1 MTRVSTEVIKAGAP
15 MSRTTGRRAWAACA
29 IGAVAVLALTACTGE
44 PPPPPT
50 LRVDRGSV
58 QTTVS
63 ASGNLVG
70 ISEQTLGFPR
80 RGQIKEVLVKVGD
93 QVVPGQELARMDDFA
108 LQQTLTQE
116 QASLAEAQAE
126 VDRATGNNSVNATG
140 RTLDQAREILDAV
153 KKQVDETNDL
163 NEAATKRAR
172 EQLDFDKTVL
182 DRAWDTLKRVQDTCD
197 DDDGDAAL
205 SGSSAEDNQDPQPSS
220 TPKTR
225 SPSQDDDGST
235 EGASFTV
242 EGIAYDQT
250 PAQTPSCAEQIDTA
264 RTAVDNAKRTVLQ
277 SEAALDS
284 AKHQEDVDRA
294 AGQVSI
300 EREQQTVISAEN
312 DSGAAQND
320 RPADIEVRRAQL
332 RNAQAAVRVAQQ
344 DVDNTVL
351 YAPVAGTVSA
361 INARAG
367 EFVGEATGTT
377 PVAPGSSA
385 TIPESNDIVSGDSGG
400 GGGSQGNGGPFMV
413 LSDINSFQLVVP
425 FEESDAARI
434 AVNQQVEVTVD
445 AVPDLR
451 AQATVLAIAPTG
463 TPSSGIVE
471 YNATI
476 VLRDAADPRLRDGQ
490 TALADVITDSLDN
503 VLRVPSATV
512 RREGANTVVDVRGE
526 DGQPVPT
533 PFTAGTA
540 GDEYTQVLSGLREGQ
555 ELLLP
560 QPAPAAAG
568 GGGGPGGGG

>member
-1 MTRVSTEVIKAGAP
+1 
-15 MSRTTGRRAWAACA
+15 MSRTTGRRAWACA

-80 RGQIKEVLVKVGD
+80 RGQIKEVLVNVGD
-93 QVVPGQELARMDDFA
+93 LVVPGQELARMDDFA
-108 LQQTLTQE
+108 LQQTLAQQ
-116 QASLAEAQAE
+116 QASLAESQAE

-140 RTLDQAREILDAV
+140 RTLDQAKEILDAV

-163 NEAATKRAR
+163 NESATKRAR
-172 EQLDFDKTVL
+172 EQLDFDKKVL
-182 DRAWDTLKRVQDTCD
+182 GRAWDTYERVKDCD
-197 DDDGDAAL
+197 DDATESAPSAADAD
-205 SGSSAEDNQDPQPSS
+205 SDDSSPPPSS
-220 TPKTR
+220 TKAPKTR
-225 SPSQDDDGST
+225 APDDDDST

-242 EGIAYDQT
+242 EGIAYGQV

-277 SEAALDS
+277 SEAALDT

-294 AGQVSI
+294 AGTVSV

-361 INARAG
+361 INGRAG

-385 TIPESNDIVSGDSGG
+385 TIPESNDIASGDSGG
-400 GGGSQGNGGPFMV
+400 GGSQGTGGPFMV
-413 LSDINSFQLVVP
+413 LSNIDSYQLVVP

-434 AVNQQVEVTVD
+434 AVNQQVDVTVD
-445 AVPDLR
+445 AVPDLH
-451 AQATVLAIAPTG
+451 APATVLAIAPTG

-476 VLRDAADPRLRDGQ
+476 VLREGSDPRLRDGQ
-490 TALADVITDSLDN
+490 TALADVITDSVDN

-526 DGQPVPT
+526 DGQSVPT
-533 PFTAGTA
+533 PFEAGTV

-560 QPAPAAAG
+560 QPAPAAASG